1 MRIFTGPKPPG
12 GKVMLSNLSI
22 GKRMGLAFATLVC
35 LALALAASGYW
46 GLANVTA
53 TAEMILTV
61 DVAAAETSGE
71 VQAAT
76 LNLRR
81 YEKDYFLH
89 IADAPVRAQYLAKW
103 KAEYQD
109 VIEHLDKL
117 HALLRTDA
125 ERSKVAAMR
134 GALAGYDEG

>member
-1 MRIFTGPKPPG
+1 
-12 GKVMLSNLSI
+12 MLSNLSI
-22 GKRMGLAFATLVC
+22 GKRMGIAFATLVC

-81 YEKDYFLH
+81 YEKDYFLN
-89 IADAPVRAQYLAKW
+89 IAEAPVEAFSPFNTMFQ
-103 KAEYQD
+103 
-109 VIEHLDKL
+109 
-117 HALLRTDA
+117 ALPPSVVLYRP
-125 ERSKVAAMR
+125 RSVESLQSAPGTAA
-134 GALAGYDEG
+134 

>member
-1 MRIFTGPKPPG
+1 
-12 GKVMLSNLSI
+12 MLSNLSI

-46 GLANVTA
+46 GLSNVTA
-53 TAEMILTV
+53 T
-61 DVAAAETSGE
+61 AETSGE

-81 YEKDYFLH
+81 YEKDYFLN
-89 IADAPVRAQYLAKW
+89 IAEAPVRAEYLAKW

-109 VIEHLDKL
+109 VIEQLDKL

-125 ERSKVAAMR
+125 ERSKVA
-134 GALAGYDEG
+134 